1 MNIWDVNADNDNID
15 MLKLFKRKT
24 NSNYLIGYS
33 DKAIRPFVLI
43 KLKMSWYVKT
53 FKVEDADMK

>member
-1 MNIWDVNADNDNID
+1 MNIWDVNADNID
-15 MLKLFKRKT
+15 MSKLFKRKT
-24 NSNYLIGYS
+24 NSNYFIGYS

-53 FKVEDADMK
+53 FKVRDADMK